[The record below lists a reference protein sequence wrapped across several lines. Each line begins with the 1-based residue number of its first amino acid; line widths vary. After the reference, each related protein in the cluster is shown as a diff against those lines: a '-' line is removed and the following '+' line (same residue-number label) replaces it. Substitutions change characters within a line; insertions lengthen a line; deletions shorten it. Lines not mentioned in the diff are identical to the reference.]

1 MLITEISLLNLDYG
15 QVMKFKGIL
24 FTILFSSRNIK
35 MHVKIIK
42 VALCLLCSSV
52 FSYETSSYNQGIISV
67 PSVVV
72 GNKAYKVSLVISSCP
87 QTCVKIE
94 SASEVMLSQNAA
106 GTYLD
111 GELEVHSIDVSG
123 KLYSAIFQ
131 ISNPSTY
138 EFSLSSAELIGVK
151 TDPNS
156 MYFSWDT
163 GYGTPAEEKPQRGF
177 ETTDGGFIACGSGG
191 NDTAT
196 DILVM
201 KIDRIGSLVWQQQF
215 GSTNNKSDIGYD
227 CIEIEDG
234 IIVAGAQTASGST
247 TQERWLTKL
256 NKDTGAQIW
265 ERYYSIDQLGQ
276 EQRNDFVADAIHEV
290 LYGSDGM
297 LYATGY
303 LGAEQLGFAFM
314 AQGGTSF
321 LMKIDPVSGE
331 LIDENIMS
339 NQGLTFGSSVVESD
353 GGIYVIGT
361 YNSDNMGIS
370 FFNKD
375 SLSLEW
381 SKFYPCAK
389 ESPVCEDKP
398 GRGNLGLNAT
408 HGVRGGVV
416 TVGHFPMEV
425 SDKSK
430 GWDPF
435 KIKVMKWRSTGGVPP
450 YLELE
455 WEQDY
460 YNPREFEPING
471 DHFMRNEA
479 WGIVTV
485 LKSDGYPSDG
495 YIFVAGDGDET
506 NDVDAKS
513 AKFPDLPSSSVW
525 MSYVGYLGV
534 DGSRFWDDVYMTDN
548 LKDPGNEAG
557 EYISTTSDAG
567 LMIFVDSDIKTDN
580 PNAFGFTKLVQ

>member
-1 MLITEISLLNLDYG
+1 MNETFLTSGYG
-15 QVMKFKGIL
+15 QLMQFSEIL
-24 FTILFSSRNIK
+24 LRIPFLERKIK
-35 MHVKIIK
+35 MHVKVFKI
-42 VALCLLCSSV
+42 ALCVICSSAL
-52 FSYETSSYNQGIISV
+52 SYEISSYNQGIITV

-72 GNKAYKVSLVISSCP
+72 GDKAYKVSLVISSCA

-94 SASEVMLSQNAA
+94 SASEVMSPQNPA
-106 GTYLD
+106 GAYAD

-123 KLYSAIFQ
+123 KLYSVIFQ

-138 EFSLSSAELIGVK
+138 EFTVTDAELIGVK

-156 MYFSWDT
+156 MYFSWDA

-177 ETTDGGFIACGSGG
+177 ETTDRGFIACGPGG
-191 NDTAT
+191 NDIAS

-201 KIDRIGSLVWQQQF
+201 KIDRIGNLVWQQQF

-256 NKDTGAQIW
+256 EKDTGAQIW

-276 EQRNDFVADAIHEV
+276 EQRTDFVADAIHEV

-314 AQGGTSF
+314 AQGGTGF

-331 LIDENIMS
+331 LVEENIMS

-361 YNSDNMGIS
+361 HSSDKMGIS

-375 SLSLEW
+375 SLVLEW
-381 SKFYPCAK
+381 TKFYPCDK
-389 ESPVCEDKP
+389 ESSICEGKP
-398 GRGNLGLNAT
+398 GWGNLGLNAT
-408 HGVRGGVV
+408 HGVGGGVV

-425 SDKSK
+425 KDKSK

-435 KIKVMKWRSTGGVPP
+435 IIKVMKWKPTGGVPP

-460 YNPREFEPING
+460 YNPREFEAING
-471 DHFMRNEA
+471 EHFMRNEA

-485 LKSDGYPSDG
+485 LKRNGYPRDG

-506 NDVDAKS
+506 IDVDAKS
-513 AKFPDLPSSSVW
+513 TKFPDLPSSSVW

-567 LMIFVDSDIKTDN
+567 LMIFVDTDIKTDN
-580 PNAFGFTKLVQ
+580 PNAFGFTKLIQ